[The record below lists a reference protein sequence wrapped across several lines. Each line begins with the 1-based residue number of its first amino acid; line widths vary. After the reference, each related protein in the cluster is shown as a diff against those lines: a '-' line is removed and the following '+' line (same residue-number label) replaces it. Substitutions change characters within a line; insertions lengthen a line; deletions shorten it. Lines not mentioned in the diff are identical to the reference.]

1 MNPQDL
7 KFALVHDWLTA
18 PGGSEDVFREIC
30 RLFPGVVFTSQ
41 YDPARIRFLEGM
53 EVRKSFVQRMPLA
66 LKKHYIYAPLLPRV
80 YRGFDLSQFDVV
92 LSDSHSFAHGV
103 RKRPD
108 ALHINY
114 YHTPARSL
122 WVPEIDGRATGF
134 LRSRIARRLKP
145 LDLESSKNP
154 DLILANSQTTAQRI
168 REFYGREVLKVIY
181 PPVETTKFADV
192 PRVSDEEGF
201 LLWGRLIPYKRID
214 LAIAAA
220 RRIGFRLNIVGS
232 GPRETDLRRL
242 AAGAPNVHFHGRVS
256 DEALKELMSRSRAV
270 LFPGYEDFGIVPVE
284 AMAAGLPVVAY
295 GAGGAGETVT
305 ESFGA
310 LFREQTVES
319 LCDAIESLDGRT
331 FDSAALRGH
340 AAQFDAD
347 VFRREYRA
355 TVESAIE
362 SHF

>member
-7 KFALVHDWLTA
+7 QFALVHDWLTA

-122 WVPEIDGRATGF
+122 WVPEIDDRATGF

-145 LDLESSKNP
+145 L
-154 DLILANSQTTAQRI
+154 
-168 REFYGREVLKVIY
+168 
-181 PPVETTKFADV
+181 
-192 PRVSDEEGF
+192 
-201 LLWGRLIPYKRID
+201 
-214 LAIAAA
+214 
-220 RRIGFRLNIVGS
+220 
-232 GPRETDLRRL
+232 
-242 AAGAPNVHFHGRVS
+242 
-256 DEALKELMSRSRAV
+256 
-270 LFPGYEDFGIVPVE
+270 
-284 AMAAGLPVVAY
+284 
-295 GAGGAGETVT
+295 
-305 ESFGA
+305 
-310 LFREQTVES
+310 
-319 LCDAIESLDGRT
+319 
-331 FDSAALRGH
+331 
-340 AAQFDAD
+340 
-347 VFRREYRA
+347 
-355 TVESAIE
+355 
-362 SHF
+362 